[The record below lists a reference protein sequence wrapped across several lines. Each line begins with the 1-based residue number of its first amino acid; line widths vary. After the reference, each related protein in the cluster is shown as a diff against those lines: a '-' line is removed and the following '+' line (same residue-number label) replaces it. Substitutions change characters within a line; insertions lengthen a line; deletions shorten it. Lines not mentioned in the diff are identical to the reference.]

1 MQKTDIVI
9 IGGGLAGSI
18 AAAMLGNA
26 GIDTVLVDPHPIY
39 PPDFR
44 CEKLDGPQVGI
55 LKKTGLADSILQ
67 STTPDHDS
75 WVVRF
80 GRVTDKRPGDQQG
93 ILYGPLVNT
102 IRNLV
107 PNNVTRM
114 FAKATAVTTSNERQK
129 VTLSNGEELSA
140 RLIVLANGLNMSL
153 RHTLGLTRD
162 ILSEC
167 HSIAIGFDVKTTD
180 RCPFQFSSL
189 TYYADTIADR
199 TAYLTLFP
207 IGTTMRANLF
217 VYRDQNDPWLQE
229 FRTMPHDILLNLMP
243 GLRSLMGNFEVE
255 GPVKI
260 RPIDLYA
267 TRGHRQAGF
276 VLVGDAFATSCPAAG
291 TGARK
296 ALTDVERLCNHYIP
310 RWLGS
315 PGMGKDKIE
324 AFYDDP
330 IKAACDEFSFA
341 KAHSLRSFSTSAA
354 FSWRAR
360 RRSKFLLQSGLG
372 AVRRFVLNSVSLREN
387 RNPLAATP
395 NAESKTLRRQRA

>member
-1 MQKTDIVI
+1 MQNTNIVI

-44 CEKLDGPQVGI
+44 CEKLDGPQVNI

-67 STTPDHDS
+67 STTPDHES
-75 WVVRF
+75 WVARF

-93 ILYGPLVNT
+93 ILYSSLVNT
-102 IRNLV
+102 IRSLI
-107 PNNVTRM
+107 PNNVTKV
-114 FAKATAVTTSNERQK
+114 FAKAVAVTTGDELQTI
-129 VTLSNGEELSA
+129 TLSNGENISA
-140 RLIVLANGLNMSL
+140 RLIILANGLNISL
-153 RHTLGLTRD
+153 GNRLGLTRD

-167 HSIAIGFDVKTTD
+167 HSISVGFDVRTTD
-180 RCPFQFSSL
+180 RRPFQFSSL
-189 TYYADTIADR
+189 TYYADNIADQA
-199 TAYLTLFP
+199 AYLTLFP

-217 VYRDQNDPWLQE
+217 VYREQNDPWLRE
-229 FRTMPHDILLNLMP
+229 FRTMPYDMLLKLMP
-243 GLRSLMGNFEVE
+243 GLRRLMGNFEVE
-255 GPVKI
+255 GSVKI

-296 ALTDVERLCNHYIP
+296 ALTDVERLCNYYIP
-310 RWLGS
+310 RWLES

-330 IKAACDEFSFA
+330 IKAACDDFSLA

-354 FSWRAR
+354 LSWRAR
-360 RRSKFLLQSGLG
+360 RWAKFSLQLGLG
-372 AVRRFVLNSVSLREN
+372 ALRRFVRESLSLVQN
-387 RNPLAATP
+387 RGALVATP
-395 NAESKTLRRQRA
+395 NADSKT